1 MKKESEHHYIKWG
14 LTAFIVIAGSILFY
28 YIIFHAE
35 SFKSAIKNAILLLMP
50 IIDGLIL
57 GYLLTPI
64 LNFIEK
70 KIFIPFLFFI
80 GKGTSVRVRKIMRY
94 ISIILT
100 FGGLFLAIQSFFS
113 MAIPQIVT
121 SIQTIIN
128 QSPKYAD
135 NLVTFTSS
143 LLEEYPDIEIIMVNL
158 LNTYSVEIQNF
169 INNTIMP
176 QMNSLILILSTSVVS
191 FLKASWNLVIGFIIS
206 IYVLASKETFSAQ
219 FKKIMYAIFPIET
232 ANRFINNIRFTHKT
246 MGGYFIGKILDSVII
261 GVLCFLGTRLMDI
274 PFYVLISVIV
284 GVTNIIPFFGPF
296 LGAIPSALLVLM
308 VDPIKA
314 LYFLIFALVL
324 QQVDGNIIG
333 PKILGNSTGLSS
345 FWVIFA
351 ITVFGGFFG
360 IFGMVIGVPVFA
372 VIFAA
377 IKSFVESGL
386 RAKTLPIQTEKYLH
400 LLYISPEKELIEF
413 RDIDTKSPSERTTRI
428 RIKKEHLSES
438 DNANEK
444 KETLTETKD

>member
-1 MKKESEHHYIKWG
+1 
-14 LTAFIVIAGSILFY
+14 
-28 YIIFHAE
+28 
-35 SFKSAIKNAILLLMP
+35 
-50 IIDGLIL
+50 
-57 GYLLTPI
+57 
-64 LNFIEK
+64 
-70 KIFIPFLFFI
+70 
-80 GKGTSVRVRKIMRY
+80 
-94 ISIILT
+94 
-100 FGGLFLAIQSFFS
+100 
-113 MAIPQIVT
+113 
-121 SIQTIIN
+121 
-128 QSPKYAD
+128 
-135 NLVTFTSS
+135 
-143 LLEEYPDIEIIMVNL
+143 
-158 LNTYSVEIQNF
+158 
-169 INNTIMP
+169 
-176 QMNSLILILSTSVVS
+176 
-191 FLKASWNLVIGFIIS
+191 
-206 IYVLASKETFSAQ
+206 
-219 FKKIMYAIFPIET
+219 
-232 ANRFINNIRFTHKT
+232 
-246 MGGYFIGKILDSVII
+246 
-261 GVLCFLGTRLMDI
+261 MDI